1 MNLLNDKDIVH
12 YNLMD
17 VITQKA
23 YQNNLPLVLK
33 GGTALLFGYKL
44 DRMSMDLDFDANKHI
59 KLESVIK
66 ESFTSFHGEDKLIL
80 SNINIKKDTDDVKR
94 YVLDYKKPDNEEIF
108 KLKIEMSFRRKFD
121 MAEAD
126 IINDK
131 RIFKLPFLFD
141 FKKSAFEGRTAS
153 RDLHDIVFIGKNYA
167 DILNAEQTDFIK
179 GIYKNIDQV
188 INRYSEAYKEDPI
201 LKDRFVEDIISL
213 EQIVIKKSKIILE
226 NAPILSEGKQPQPF
240 KPFTHDLSIM
250 PEPQTPKPDKPDAPA
265 QDIKNQ
271 PKPTIKFRR

>member
-1 MNLLNDKDIVH
+1 
-12 YNLMD
+12 MD

-66 ESFTSFHGEDKLIL
+66 ESFTSFHGEDKIIL

-94 YVLDYKKPDNEEIF
+94 YILDYKKPDNEEIF

-126 IINDK
+126 IINGK

-167 DILNAEQTDFIK
+167 DILNAGQTDFIK
-179 GIYKNIDQV
+179 GIYENLDQV

-226 NAPILSEGKQPQPF
+226 NAPILSEGKQPQPS
-240 KPFTHDLSIM
+240 KPFTRDLSIKS
-250 PEPQTPKPDKPDAPA
+250 EPQTPKPDAFA
-265 QDIKNQ
+265 QDVQNRQEQKN
-271 PKPTIKFRR
+271 KIKFRR